1 MSVPT
6 NYPQCSYKS
15 SSREERFDLDVVLV
29 LGLVY
34 VIVLVFVTV
43 LEVAQ
48 CVRYI
53 LQKGQE
59 SRDCDLASGS
69 HGSPR
74 TQGSTGCDAQ
84 FRHVVFAE
92 GVGMPAVSL

>member
-1 MSVPT
+1 M
-6 NYPQCSYKS
+6 
-15 SSREERFDLDVVLV
+15 
-29 LGLVY
+29 Y
-34 VIVLVFVTV
+34 VIVLVLVTV

-53 LQKGQE
+53 LQTGQE

-74 TQGSTGCDAQ
+74 RLGSTGCDAQ

-92 GVGMPAVSL
+92 GFGMPAVSL

>member
-1 MSVPT
+1 M
-6 NYPQCSYKS
+6 N
-15 SSREERFDLDVVLV
+15 
-29 LGLVY
+29 
-34 VIVLVFVTV
+34 VIVLVLVTV

-74 TQGSTGCDAQ
+74 RQGSTGCDAQ

-92 GVGMPAVSL
+92 VVGMPAVSL